1 MVKSHRIMMPRRSNR
16 SRTDTVPDVIHD
28 AAQRSRGRRRSG
40 IVDNSARP
48 AKATVNKPA
57 SFAAPAHAAAM
68 VPSPATAGPSTAAA
82 AADAVVHVRSRP
94 RSVPHEPARLSR
106 RSPEHDP
113 TPVQRSQ
120 RTSPHGGGS
129 RPPRGPR
136 IRSTGN
142 GLTTR
147 DGLTTTTMTTMTTT
161 TMTTTTTEAPAGA
174 TALSDA
180 NDRGGDG
187 DGDGDGDGGG
197 GGGGGGGGIIGFD
210 Q

>member
-57 SFAAPAHAAAM
+57 TFAAPAHAAAM

-82 AADAVVHVRSRP
+82 AAADAAVVHVRSRP

-106 RSPEHDP
+106 RSPDHDP

-120 RTSPHGGGS
+120 RTSPHGGGTS
-129 RPPRGPR
+129 PAPPRRGPR

-142 GLTTR
+142 GLSTCE
-147 DGLTTTTMTTMTTT
+147 D
-161 TMTTTTTEAPAGA
+161 
-174 TALSDA
+174 D
-180 NDRGGDG
+180 DDG
-187 DGDGDGDGGG
+187 DGDGDGDREATEMTADAPAGAPEMGDTG
-197 GGGGGGGGIIGFD
+197 D
-210 Q
+210 T